1 MHVTTIFVLVASLLF
16 LLSGILIFL
25 AWRLI
30 VCLQSISLSGFRAQ
44 DRERRDMFH
53 LFERLIE
60 KRETSPSR
68 EHIVLAHHSSE
79 RMQETASST
88 EVETAALKKDRENGK
103 PPLASTEPGRE
114 TDDFKALFE

>member
-1 MHVTTIFVLVASLLF
+1 MHVTTIEVLLL
-16 LLSGILIFL
+16 LLSGVLIFL

-60 KRETSPSR
+60 KRDTSPSR
-68 EHIVLAHHSSE
+68 EHVVLPLHSNE
-79 RMQETASST
+79 RMQETASCT
-88 EVETAALKKDRENGK
+88 EIEREALKEDKKNGN
-103 PPLASTEPGRE
+103 PPLVSTEPGEE
-114 TDDFKALFE
+114 TNEFESLFK

>member
-1 MHVTTIFVLVASLLF
+1 MHVTTIEVLLL
-16 LLSGILIFL
+16 LLSGVLVFL

-60 KRETSPSR
+60 KRDTSLNK
-68 EHIVLAHHSSE
+68 EHAVLAHHSSE
-79 RMQETASST
+79 RMQETASSLEM
-88 EVETAALKKDRENGK
+88 EVEALKEGNRKDNSN
-103 PPLASTEPGRE
+103 PPLASTEPGKE

>member
-1 MHVTTIFVLVASLLF
+1 MHVTTTIIVLVASV
-16 LLSGILIFL
+16 LSGALIFL

-30 VCLQSISLSGFRAQ
+30 ICLQSISLSGFRAQ

-60 KRETSPSR
+60 KRNTSLNS

-79 RMQETASST
+79 RAQETASSSD
-88 EVETAALKKDRENGK
+88 EEKEALKKDREKNNNL
-103 PPLASTEPGRE
+103 PLVSTVPGAE
-114 TDDFKALFE
+114 TNEYEALFR